1 MKPPVLLTYNLHG
14 ERAAK
19 IRMAAMRFHV
29 RLRAVEKRE
38 YARPL
43 GELVESGPEGD
54 WDGEA
59 FDEEMLVM
67 AHFPPGACA
76 GVFAGAAARGRAP
89 RRPEGRAHAHERP
102 VGFARAAYGIVQG
115 ARGHR
120 PGRGERAWTGGG
132 KGIKNGVPAMLA
144 VGTPS
149 LFYSFGSSLV
159 QCGQRVAL
167 SLISPK
173 Q

>member
-19 IRMAAMRFHV
+19 IRMAAMRFRV
-29 RLRAVEKRE
+29 RLRVVERRE

-67 AHFPPGACA
+67 AHFPPALVQAFLQGLRRA
-76 GVFAGAAARGRAP
+76 GVRPGGLKAVLTPTNAQWDSLALYTELCWEREAISQGAASVHGQTD
-89 RRPEGRAHAHERP
+89 EGKA
-102 VGFARAAYGIVQG
+102 
-115 ARGHR
+115 
-120 PGRGERAWTGGG
+120 
-132 KGIKNGVPAMLA
+132 
-144 VGTPS
+144 
-149 LFYSFGSSLV
+149 
-159 QCGQRVAL
+159 
-167 SLISPK
+167 
-173 Q
+173 

>member
-67 AHFPPGACA
+67 AHFPPALVQAFLQGLRRA
-76 GVFAGAAARGRAP
+76 GVRPGGLKAVLTPTNAQWDSRALYTELCREREAISQGAASV
-89 RRPEGRAHAHERP
+89 H
-102 VGFARAAYGIVQG
+102 
-115 ARGHR
+115 
-120 PGRGERAWTGGG
+120 
-132 KGIKNGVPAMLA
+132 
-144 VGTPS
+144 
-149 LFYSFGSSLV
+149 
-159 QCGQRVAL
+159 GQAEE
-167 SLISPK
+167 K
-173 Q
+173 A

>member
-67 AHFPPGACA
+67 AHFPPALVQAFLQGLRRA
-76 GVFAGAAARGRAP
+76 GVRPGGLKAVLTPTNAQWDSLALYTELCREREAIAQGAA
-89 RRPEGRAHAHERP
+89 
-102 VGFARAAYGIVQG
+102 
-115 ARGHR
+115 
-120 PGRGERAWTGGG
+120 
-132 KGIKNGVPAMLA
+132 GVH
-144 VGTPS
+144 
-149 LFYSFGSSLV
+149 
-159 QCGQRVAL
+159 GQAEE
-167 SLISPK
+167 K
-173 Q
+173 A

>member
-19 IRMAAMRFHV
+19 IRMAAMRFRV
-29 RLRAVEKRE
+29 RLRAVERRE

-67 AHFPPGACA
+67 AHFPPALVQAFLQGLRRA
-76 GVFAGAAARGRAP
+76 GVRPGGLKAVLTPTNAQWDSLALHTELCREREAISQGAASVHGQTD
-89 RRPEGRAHAHERP
+89 EGKA
-102 VGFARAAYGIVQG
+102 
-115 ARGHR
+115 
-120 PGRGERAWTGGG
+120 
-132 KGIKNGVPAMLA
+132 
-144 VGTPS
+144 
-149 LFYSFGSSLV
+149 
-159 QCGQRVAL
+159 
-167 SLISPK
+167 
-173 Q
+173 

>member
-19 IRMAAMRFHV
+19 ILMAAMRFHV

-67 AHFPPGACA
+67 AHFPPALVQAFLQGLRRA
-76 GVFAGAAARGRAP
+76 GVRPGGLKAVLTPTNAQWDSHALHTELCKEREAIAQGAASV
-89 RRPEGRAHAHERP
+89 H
-102 VGFARAAYGIVQG
+102 
-115 ARGHR
+115 
-120 PGRGERAWTGGG
+120 
-132 KGIKNGVPAMLA
+132 
-144 VGTPS
+144 
-149 LFYSFGSSLV
+149 
-159 QCGQRVAL
+159 GQAEE
-167 SLISPK
+167 K
-173 Q
+173 A

>member
-19 IRMAAMRFHV
+19 IRMAAMRFRV

-43 GELVESGPEGD
+43 GELVESGPDGD

-67 AHFPPGACA
+67 AHFPPALVQAFLQGLRRA
-76 GVFAGAAARGRAP
+76 GVRPGGLKAVLTPTNAQWDSLALYTELCREREAISQGAASVHGQTD
-89 RRPEGRAHAHERP
+89 EGKA
-102 VGFARAAYGIVQG
+102 
-115 ARGHR
+115 
-120 PGRGERAWTGGG
+120 
-132 KGIKNGVPAMLA
+132 
-144 VGTPS
+144 
-149 LFYSFGSSLV
+149 
-159 QCGQRVAL
+159 
-167 SLISPK
+167 
-173 Q
+173 

>member
-19 IRMAAMRFHV
+19 IRMAAMRFRV
-29 RLRAVEKRE
+29 RLRVVERRE

-67 AHFPPGACA
+67 AHFPQALVQAFLQGLRRAGVRPGALKAVLTPTNAQWDSLALYTELCREREA
-76 GVFAGAAARGRAP
+76 ISQGAASVHGQTD
-89 RRPEGRAHAHERP
+89 EGKA
-102 VGFARAAYGIVQG
+102 
-115 ARGHR
+115 
-120 PGRGERAWTGGG
+120 
-132 KGIKNGVPAMLA
+132 
-144 VGTPS
+144 
-149 LFYSFGSSLV
+149 
-159 QCGQRVAL
+159 
-167 SLISPK
+167 
-173 Q
+173 

>member
-19 IRMAAMRFHV
+19 IRMVAMRFRV

-43 GELVESGPEGD
+43 AELVESGPEGD

-67 AHFPPGACA
+67 AHFPPALVQAFLQGLRRA
-76 GVFAGAAARGRAP
+76 GVRPGGLKAVLTPTNAQWDSRALHTELCREREAISQGAASVHGQTD
-89 RRPEGRAHAHERP
+89 EGKA
-102 VGFARAAYGIVQG
+102 
-115 ARGHR
+115 
-120 PGRGERAWTGGG
+120 
-132 KGIKNGVPAMLA
+132 
-144 VGTPS
+144 
-149 LFYSFGSSLV
+149 
-159 QCGQRVAL
+159 
-167 SLISPK
+167 
-173 Q
+173 

>member
-67 AHFPPGACA
+67 AHFPPALVQAFLQGLRRA
-76 GVFAGAAARGRAP
+76 GVRPGGLKAVLTPTNAQWDSLALYTELCREREAISQGAASVHGQTD
-89 RRPEGRAHAHERP
+89 EGKA
-102 VGFARAAYGIVQG
+102 
-115 ARGHR
+115 
-120 PGRGERAWTGGG
+120 
-132 KGIKNGVPAMLA
+132 
-144 VGTPS
+144 
-149 LFYSFGSSLV
+149 
-159 QCGQRVAL
+159 
-167 SLISPK
+167 
-173 Q
+173 